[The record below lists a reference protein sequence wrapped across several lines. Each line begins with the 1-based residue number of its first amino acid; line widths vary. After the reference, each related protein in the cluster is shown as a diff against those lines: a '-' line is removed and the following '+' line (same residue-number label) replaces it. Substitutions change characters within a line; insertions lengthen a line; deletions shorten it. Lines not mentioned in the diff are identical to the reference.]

1 MDGHGPY
8 WPTSKNQKPKSK
20 DNKPVGKVLRKPAA
34 SPKPI
39 VQNFII
45 MRILVVAF
53 LPILA
58 IASSEDAFEVT
69 KLNKDNYD
77 NLTEGKTVFIKQVLE
92 P

>member
-1 MDGHGPY
+1 
-8 WPTSKNQKPKSK
+8 
-20 DNKPVGKVLRKPAA
+20 
-34 SPKPI
+34 
-39 VQNFII
+39 